1 MEKFDLDDMGFLP
14 CPCGYRI
21 CRFCWHRLKNR
32 EDTIEVGF
40 DEGDGCGDAGR
51 CPACRQ
57 VYSDVPVGFN
67 SNLTIEAMLEQ
78 NKIKR
83 KKKRQQSKQKQK
95 QQEEKL
101 KLKEILRRDEK
112 SLSGLR
118 VVQKN
123 LVFVIGIPQRSH
135 EELR

>member
-40 DEGDGCGDAGR
+40 DESDDGAGR

-78 NKIKR
+78 NKSKK
-83 KKKRQQSKQKQK
+83 KKKRQLNKQKQK
-95 QQEEKL
+95 QQEEKQ
-101 KLKEILRRDEK
+101 KLKEILKRDEK
-112 SLSGLR
+112 CLSGLR

-123 LVFVIGIPQRSH
+123 LVFVIGIPQRSQ